1 MPHTSKSIARLAI
14 MLIAIAGLAWQ
25 TRTHATD
32 SKRHLQDTLP
42 TKDKETQTVITGDLD
57 KALEQV
63 RKAQE
68 NLEQQLE
75 KNGFDKI
82 QKDLL
87 KAQAQLNAKDIH
99 AEIAKAMKELEWQKL
114 NIEEQMK
121 NIDMQK
127 IQAEVQDAM
136 QKIDMEKMQK
146 DMKHAHEALEK
157 NIDYK
162 KMEAEMRA
170 AMGQTKKALAEM
182 KAIDMQKVQQQLER
196 AKEQLT
202 VNETQIND
210 EIENAKKNLD
220 ERFHK
225 DFKKELE
232 KAKEGVKKASEEL
245 QHYKE
250 MLIEMKKEGLLKPD
264 GSYSIKY
271 KNGELYID
279 GLKQPDNITEK
290 YKHYFRQENVQLKKS
305 KDGTDDSKT
314 IDL

>member
-1 MPHTSKSIARLAI
+1 MPHTSKSITGLAI
-14 MLIAIAGLAWQ
+14 LLIAIAGLAWQ
-25 TRTHATD
+25 TKTHATN

-63 RKAQE
+63 RKAQD

-75 KNGFDKI
+75 KNGFDKM
-82 QKDLL
+82 QKELL
-87 KAQAQLNAKDIH
+87 KAQAQLNAKDMH
-99 AEIAKAMKELEWQKL
+99 AEIAKAMKELESQKL

-127 IQAEVQDAM
+127 IQAEVQEAM
-136 QKIDMEKMQK
+136 QKVDLERMQK
-146 DMKHAHEALEK
+146 DMKRAHEAFEN

-162 KMEAEMRA
+162 KMEAEIRA
-170 AMGQTKKALAEM
+170 AMGQAKKAMAEM

-196 AKEQLT
+196 AKEQLAG
-202 VNETQIND
+202 NEAQIKD
-210 EIENAKKNLD
+210 ELENARKNLA
-220 ERFHK
+220 EGFPK

-250 MLIEMKKEGLLKPD
+250 MIVEMKKEGLLKQD

-279 GLKQPDNITEK
+279 GVKQPDTITEK
-290 YKHYFRQENVQLKKS
+290 YKHYFRHENVQLKKS